1 MKAKLIY
8 IWILVCISA
17 TAQDPKRWTETD
29 RKYLL
34 ENLIR
39 SRDELLK
46 ETQGLTKAQ
55 WEFKESPDRWSIN
68 QIVEHIAI
76 WELLLSHDI
85 SRAYNA
91 GIKPEQIKT
100 AAPDSTFV
108 NFIYET
114 SPHYSLE
121 YTKPFSYTIP
131 VGKNPLANNLAWFL
145 KMRNESIEFVG
156 KTPDDLRAY
165 FRSTT
170 GSIHQA
176 YIYVFGHTDRHLRQ
190 IRKVKK
196 DENYPK

>member
-1 MKAKLIY
+1 MRNTTLLTLLFLTN
-8 IWILVCISA
+8 ILYGQNANWS
-17 TAQDPKRWTETD
+17 ETD

-34 ENLIR
+34 DNLTR
-39 SRDELLK
+39 SRDELVK
-46 ETQGLTKAQ
+46 ETQDLTKAQ

-85 SRAYNA
+85 SRAYNP
-91 GIKPEQIKT
+91 GIKPERIKT
-100 AAPDSTFV
+100 AEADSTFV

-114 SPHYSLE
+114 SPHHSLE

-145 KMRNESIEFVG
+145 NMRNESIEFVG

-165 FRSTT
+165 FRRKAV
-170 GSIHQA
+170 QA
-176 YIYVFGHTDRHLRQ
+176 YILNNPRMRL
-190 IRKVKK
+190 I
-196 DENYPK
+196 P